1 MMYTI
6 SIDIGGTAIKYALLS
21 EMADILYE
29 GKIPTPYSLTKFK
42 EAILFIV
49 KHYEKNHEID
59 AVGISMPGFIN
70 SETGDTG
77 QTGALRFLEGMNIVH
92 LFSEEISHPIFIEND
107 ANCVALAESGYG
119 KAVGITDFL
128 VLTVGTGIGGAL
140 YLNDNLYTGGQFQAG
155 ELGKMRINYNT
166 HPDATLHDLAA
177 MPPLIRQYKN
187 LALENTPEMV
197 TGEYIFEH
205 AERNKKVQQLIID
218 WVDTL
223 CIGIFN
229 MAVTLNPQKI
239 LIGGGVSENPKY
251 ISLINE
257 RMHEI
262 LEWGDFEVPIVACNF
277 HNQAGIMG
285 AYHLAKE
292 RLNKVD

>member
-1 MMYTI
+1 MYTV
-6 SIDIGGTAIKYALLS
+6 SIDVGGTAIKYALFS
-21 EMADILYE
+21 EKAEIIRE
-29 GKIPTPYSLTKFK
+29 GKIPTPKNKKDFK
-42 EAILFIV
+42 KAIVTIV
-49 KHYEKNHEID
+49 NQYGIDYAID
-59 AVGISMPGFIN
+59 AVGMSMPGFIN

-77 QTGALRFLEGMNIVH
+77 QTGALMFMEGTNFVD
-92 LFSEEISHPIFIEND
+92 LFKDEFPYPLFIEND

-119 KAVGITDFL
+119 HAVGVSDFL

-140 YLNDNLYTGGQFQAG
+140 FLNDELYTGSQFKAG

-166 HPDATLHDLAA
+166 HPNSTLHEFAA
-177 MPPLIRQYKN
+177 MPPLIKNYKA
-187 LALENTPEMV
+187 LELENTPDV
-197 TGEYIFEH
+197 ITGEHIFEH
-205 AERNKKVQQLIID
+205 AKRNERVEQLITD

-239 LIGGGVSENPKY
+239 LIGGGVSENPDY

-257 RMHEI
+257 RMENI
-262 LEWGDFEVPIVACNF
+262 WEWEDFKVPIVACKYYNK
-277 HNQAGIMG
+277 AGVTG

-292 RLNKVD
+292 KLNKDD